1 MKPLRPDHVVRSS
14 TWWRSLMRAYP
25 LIAIL
30 SALIVGVGLTALAQA
45 DPSADAKSV
54 RAYFQKKFPKVP
66 YDQYANGLY
75 ALPGNEEYRIQWEIM
90 NEFPAYEIGL
100 DEGRKLWNTP
110 FSNGKTWASCFKN
123 GGVKIAQHYPYWD
136 KATQK
141 VRTMEMDLIDCAARN
156 GATELAASWSD
167 LDADDKKERVQLANL
182 TAYVYSLSR
191 GERIDIDLSD
201 PGAQKAFEEGK
212 KFWWAKRGQLN
223 FACAD
228 CHVVLSGKNMG
239 GNQPLSAA
247 LGHPVGWPAQRAGWG
262 RLETLHYRYMTC
274 NSQVRA
280 KPFKHGSE
288 IYNNLQLYETYI
300 SNGLPLTAP
309 ALRN

>member
-1 MKPLRPDHVVRSS
+1 MKKSIICL
-14 TWWRSLMRAYP
+14 WAL
-25 LIAIL
+25 AIGMGI
-30 SALIVGVGLTALAQA
+30 SFAAQA
-45 DPSADAKSV
+45 DPGDDVKRV
-54 RAYFQKKFPKVP
+54 RAYFQKKFPTVRP
-66 YDQYANGLY
+66 DEYANGLY
-75 ALPGNEEYRIQWEIM
+75 ALPGNEEYRKQWEIM

-100 DEGRKLWNTP
+100 QEGKTLWETP
-110 FSNGKTWASCFKN
+110 FPNGKKWASCFNK

-141 VRTMEMDLIDCAARN
+141 VRTMEMDLIDCASRN
-156 GATELAASWSD
+156 GATDLASSWSD

-182 TAYVYSLSR
+182 TGYVYSLST
-191 GERIDIDLSD
+191 GQRINIDLSD
-201 PGAQKAFEEGK
+201 PGAKMAFEEGK

-228 CHVVLSGKNMG
+228 CHIALAGKNMG

-247 LGHPVGWPAQRAGWG
+247 LGHPIGWPAQRAGWG
-262 RLETLHYRYMTC
+262 RLETIHFRYITC

-280 KPFKHGSE
+280 KPLKHGSE
-288 IYNNLQLYETYI
+288 TYNNLQFYETVI

-309 ALRN
+309 TLRN

>member
-1 MKPLRPDHVVRSS
+1 
-14 TWWRSLMRAYP
+14 MRKS
-25 LIAIL
+25 IIL
-30 SALIVGVGLTALAQA
+30 LWALVIGAGVSILAQA
-45 DPSADAKSV
+45 DPNDDAKRV
-54 RAYFQKKFPKVP
+54 RAYFQKKFPKVSL
-66 YDQYANGLY
+66 DEYANGLY
-75 ALPGNEEYRIQWEIM
+75 ALPGNEEYRAQWEIM
-90 NEFPAYEIGL
+90 NDFPALEIGL
-100 DEGRKLWNTP
+100 AEGKKLWETP
-110 FSNGKTWASCFKN
+110 FQNGKTWASCFKN
-123 GGVKIAQHYPYWD
+123 GGVKIAQSYPYWD

-141 VRTMEMDLIDCAARN
+141 VRTMEMDLIVCARHN
-156 GATELAASWSD
+156 GAADLAASWSD
-167 LDADDKKERVQLANL
+167 LGAKDKKERVQIANL

-191 GERIDIDLSD
+191 GQRIKINLSD
-201 PGAQKAFEEGK
+201 SGAKKAFEEGK

-228 CHVVLSGKNMG
+228 CHIALAGRNMG

-247 LGHPVGWPAQRAGWG
+247 LGHPVGWPAQRAGWA
-262 RLETLHYRYMTC
+262 RLETIHFRYMTC

-288 IYNNLQLYETYI
+288 IYNNLQFYETYI